1 MRKIFTFVASLL
13 LLSCSNSQKT
23 SHKSQTMSPAIQSE
37 VISEL
42 KQKYPDASTL
52 RIERGVKQAAELWQK
67 EQGNEAEFK
76 SFCVSNFV
84 ADSTDN
90 DRLFEKLQRNYEI
103 LWGNYGIMSMQ
114 LNEPIDLTGGT
125 VEDIDLTFGA
135 YSPSAHLVQ
144 DLYENK
150 VAFITALNFPQYSLD
165 EKNQLGKTWNQ
176 RQWAYARMG
185 EMFTARIPSEL
196 NMSMNKAS
204 SDADVYIASY
214 NVPMGE
220 LRNNDG
226 EQLFPKGMNLLTH
239 WNLRDEIK
247 ANYSDKEKG
256 LEKQLMVYEVMKR
269 IIDQS
274 IPSEVINNETY
285 QWNPY
290 TNELS
295 KDGKPVAA
303 TPENGQRYQQILN
316 LFNEMQ
322 KQDAMYPE
330 AMNNYIKRKFDGEME
345 ISQEQC
351 EELFTQFVSS
361 PQAKKVGEIISA
373 RLGRPLQPFDIWYDG
388 FKSRSSL
395 DQKMLNSKTMT
406 LYPNAQA
413 LEDDI
418 ERMLMELGYTKE
430 RATYLADK
438 IAVDPARGSGHAR
451 GGTMRGD
458 KAHLRTRIGDKGMDY
473 KGYNIAVHELGHNVE
488 QTISLYDVNDYMLN
502 GVPNTSFTE
511 ALAFMFQQRDLDLL
525 NIKNKNTD
533 EDLETL
539 DTFVSLYEIMGVSL
553 VDMRVW
559 KWMYEN
565 PNADAQA
572 LQKAVQDIAK
582 SVWNEYYAPVF
593 GMTDQ
598 PILAIYSH
606 MISYPLY
613 LSAYSFGHL
622 IHYQLE
628 NHLANLSPNEFANE
642 IDRIYMLGR
651 LTPDRWMEEAVG
663 ETISIRPVLDAVD
676 QIDVKKYTVNN

>member
-1 MRKIFTFVASLL
+1 MFVASLL
-13 LLSCSNSQKT
+13 LFSCTNNPKSSV
-23 SHKSQTMSPAIQSE
+23 SQTMNDQTQSE

-42 KQKYPDASTL
+42 KQKYPSANPM
-52 RIERGVKQAAELWQK
+52 RIERGVKQAAELWQN
-67 EQGNEAEFK
+67 EQGNKADFKEF
-76 SFCVSNFV
+76 CLTNFV
-84 ADSTDN
+84 ADSLKT

-103 LWGNYGIMSMQ
+103 LWGNYGIMGMQ
-114 LNEPIDLTGGT
+114 LNEPIDLTGGE
-125 VEDIDLTFGA
+125 VEEIDLAFGA

-144 DLYENK
+144 DLYNNK
-150 VAFITALNFPQYSLD
+150 IAFITALNFPQYSLD
-165 EKNQLGKTWNQ
+165 EKNQLGKNWSQ
-176 RQWAYARMG
+176 RDWAYARMG

-196 NMSMNKAS
+196 NMSMSKAS

-226 EQLFPKGMNLLTH
+226 EQLFSKGMNLLTH

-247 ANYSDKEKG
+247 ANYSNKDNG

-269 IIDQS
+269 IIDQT
-274 IPSEVINNETY
+274 IPNEVINNETY

-290 TNELS
+290 TNVVT
-295 KDGKPVAA
+295 KDGKQITA
-303 TPENGQRYQQILN
+303 TPEDGKRYQQIIN

-330 AMNNYIKRKFDGEME
+330 TMNNYIKRKFDGEME
-345 ISQEQC
+345 ISQAQC
-351 EELFTQFVSS
+351 EELFTKFVSS
-361 PQAKKVGEIISA
+361 PQAKKVGQIISA

-395 DQKMLNSKTMT
+395 DQNMLNSKTMN

-418 ERMLMELGYTKE
+418 DRMLVDLGYTKE
-430 RATYLADK
+430 RAKYLADK

-458 KAHLRTRIGDKGMDY
+458 KAHLRTRIGENGMDY
-473 KGYNIAVHELGHNVE
+473 KGYNIAIHELGHNVE

-511 ALAFMFQQRDLDLL
+511 ALAFMFQKRDLDLL
-525 NIKNKNTD
+525 NIKNTNKD
-533 EDLETL
+533 QDLETL

-565 PNADAQA
+565 PDADAQG
-572 LQKAVQDIAK
+572 LQNAVQDIAK
-582 SVWNEYYAPVF
+582 AVWNEYYAPVF

-628 NHLANLSPNEFANE
+628 NHLANLSPKEFANE

-663 ETISIRPVLDAVD
+663 ETISIQPILDAVD

>member
-1 MRKIFTFVASLL
+1 MFVASLL
-13 LLSCSNSQKT
+13 LFSCTNNPKSSV
-23 SHKSQTMSPAIQSE
+23 SQTMNDQTQSE

-42 KQKYPDASTL
+42 KQKYPSANPM
-52 RIERGVKQAAELWQK
+52 RIERGVKQAAELWQN
-67 EQGNEAEFK
+67 EQGNKADFKEF
-76 SFCVSNFV
+76 CLTNFV
-84 ADSTDN
+84 ADSLKT

-103 LWGNYGIMSMQ
+103 LWGNYGIMGMQ
-114 LNEPIDLTGGT
+114 LNEPIDLTGGE
-125 VEDIDLTFGA
+125 VEEIDLAFGA

-144 DLYENK
+144 DLYNNK
-150 VAFITALNFPQYSLD
+150 IAFITALNFPQYSLD
-165 EKNQLGKTWNQ
+165 EKNQLGKNWSQ
-176 RQWAYARMG
+176 RDWAYARMG

-196 NMSMNKAS
+196 NMSMSKAS

-247 ANYSDKEKG
+247 ANYSNKDNG

-269 IIDQS
+269 IIDQT
-274 IPSEVINNETY
+274 IPNEVINNETY

-290 TNELS
+290 TNVVT
-295 KDGKPVAA
+295 KDGKQITA
-303 TPENGQRYQQILN
+303 TPEDGKRYQQIIN

-330 AMNNYIKRKFDGEME
+330 TMNNYIKRKFDGEME
-345 ISQEQC
+345 ISQAQC
-351 EELFTQFVSS
+351 EELFTKFVSS
-361 PQAKKVGEIISA
+361 PQAKKVGQIISA

-395 DQKMLNSKTMT
+395 DQNMLNSKTMN

-418 ERMLMELGYTKE
+418 DRMLVDLGYTKE
-430 RATYLADK
+430 RAKYLADK

-458 KAHLRTRIGDKGMDY
+458 KAHLRTRIGENGMDY
-473 KGYNIAVHELGHNVE
+473 KGYNIAIHELGHNVE

-511 ALAFMFQQRDLDLL
+511 ALAFMFQKRDLDLL
-525 NIKNKNTD
+525 NIKNTNKD
-533 EDLETL
+533 QDLETL

-559 KWMYEN
+559 KWMYKN
-565 PNADAQA
+565 PDADAQG
-572 LQKAVQDIAK
+572 LQNAVQDIAK
-582 SVWNEYYAPVF
+582 AVWNEYYAPVF

-628 NHLANLSPNEFANE
+628 NHLANLSPKEFANE

-663 ETISIRPVLDAVD
+663 ETISIQPILDAVD

>member
-23 SHKSQTMSPAIQSE
+23 THKSQTMSPAIQSE
-37 VISEL
+37 IVSDL
-42 KQKYPDASTL
+42 KQKYPDASAL
-52 RIERGVKQAAELWQK
+52 RIERGVKQAAELWKK

-76 SFCVSNFV
+76 TFCMTNFV

-103 LWGNYGIMSMQ
+103 LWGNYGIMGMQ

-165 EKNQLGKTWNQ
+165 EKNKLGKTWSQ

-295 KDGKPVAA
+295 KDGNRVAA

-345 ISQEQC
+345 ISQEQ
-351 EELFTQFVSS
+351 
-361 PQAKKVGEIISA
+361 
-373 RLGRPLQPFDIWYDG
+373 
-388 FKSRSSL
+388 
-395 DQKMLNSKTMT
+395 
-406 LYPNAQA
+406 
-413 LEDDI
+413 
-418 ERMLMELGYTKE
+418 
-430 RATYLADK
+430 
-438 IAVDPARGSGHAR
+438 
-451 GGTMRGD
+451 
-458 KAHLRTRIGDKGMDY
+458 
-473 KGYNIAVHELGHNVE
+473 
-488 QTISLYDVNDYMLN
+488 
-502 GVPNTSFTE
+502 
-511 ALAFMFQQRDLDLL
+511 
-525 NIKNKNTD
+525 
-533 EDLETL
+533 
-539 DTFVSLYEIMGVSL
+539 
-553 VDMRVW
+553 
-559 KWMYEN
+559 
-565 PNADAQA
+565 
-572 LQKAVQDIAK
+572 
-582 SVWNEYYAPVF
+582 
-593 GMTDQ
+593 
-598 PILAIYSH
+598 
-606 MISYPLY
+606 
-613 LSAYSFGHL
+613 
-622 IHYQLE
+622 
-628 NHLANLSPNEFANE
+628 
-642 IDRIYMLGR
+642 
-651 LTPDRWMEEAVG
+651 
-663 ETISIRPVLDAVD
+663 
-676 QIDVKKYTVNN
+676 

>member
-1 MRKIFTFVASLL
+1 MFVASLL
-13 LLSCSNSQKT
+13 LFSCTNNPKSSV
-23 SHKSQTMSPAIQSE
+23 SQTMNDQTQSE

-42 KQKYPDASTL
+42 KQKYPSANPM
-52 RIERGVKQAAELWQK
+52 RIERGVKQAAELWQN
-67 EQGNEAEFK
+67 EQGNKADFKEF
-76 SFCVSNFV
+76 CLTNFV
-84 ADSTDN
+84 ADSLKT

-103 LWGNYGIMSMQ
+103 LWGNYGIMGMQ
-114 LNEPIDLTGGT
+114 LNEPIDLTDGE
-125 VEDIDLTFGA
+125 VEEIDLAFGA

-144 DLYENK
+144 DLYNNK
-150 VAFITALNFPQYSLD
+150 IAFITALNFPQYSLD
-165 EKNQLGKTWNQ
+165 EKNQLGKNWSQ
-176 RQWAYARMG
+176 RDWAYARMG

-196 NMSMNKAS
+196 NMSMSKAS

-247 ANYSDKEKG
+247 ANYSNKDNG

-269 IIDQS
+269 IIDQT
-274 IPSEVINNETY
+274 IPNEVINNETY

-290 TNELS
+290 TNVVT
-295 KDGKPVAA
+295 KDGKQITA
-303 TPENGQRYQQILN
+303 TPEDGKRYQQIIN

-330 AMNNYIKRKFDGEME
+330 TMNNYIKRKFDGEME
-345 ISQEQC
+345 ISQAQC
-351 EELFTQFVSS
+351 EELFTKFVSS
-361 PQAKKVGEIISA
+361 PQAKKVGQIISA

-395 DQKMLNSKTMT
+395 DQNMLNSKTMN

-418 ERMLMELGYTKE
+418 DRMLVDLGYTKE
-430 RATYLADK
+430 RAKYLADK

-458 KAHLRTRIGDKGMDY
+458 KAHLRTRIGENGMDY
-473 KGYNIAVHELGHNVE
+473 KGYNIAIHELGHNVE

-511 ALAFMFQQRDLDLL
+511 ALAFMFQKRDLDLL
-525 NIKNKNTD
+525 NIKNTNKD
-533 EDLETL
+533 QDLETL

-565 PNADAQA
+565 PDADAQG
-572 LQKAVQDIAK
+572 LQNAVQDIAK
-582 SVWNEYYAPVF
+582 AVWNEYYAPVF

-628 NHLANLSPNEFANE
+628 NHLANLSPKEFANE

-663 ETISIRPVLDAVD
+663 ETISIQPILDAVD

>member
-1 MRKIFTFVASLL
+1 MFVASLL
-13 LLSCSNSQKT
+13 LFSCTNNPKSSV
-23 SHKSQTMSPAIQSE
+23 SQTMNDQTQSE

-42 KQKYPDASTL
+42 KQKYPSANPM
-52 RIERGVKQAAELWQK
+52 RIERGVKQAAELWQN
-67 EQGNEAEFK
+67 EQGNKADFKEF
-76 SFCVSNFV
+76 CLTNFV
-84 ADSTDN
+84 ADSLKTDL
-90 DRLFEKLQRNYEI
+90 LFEKLQRNYEI
-103 LWGNYGIMSMQ
+103 LWGNYGIMGMQ
-114 LNEPIDLTGGT
+114 LNEPIDLTGGE
-125 VEDIDLTFGA
+125 VEEIDLAFGA

-144 DLYENK
+144 DLYNNK
-150 VAFITALNFPQYSLD
+150 IAFITALNFPQYSLD
-165 EKNQLGKTWNQ
+165 EKNQLGKNWSQ
-176 RQWAYARMG
+176 RDWAYARMG

-196 NMSMNKAS
+196 NMSMSKAS

-247 ANYSDKEKG
+247 ANYSNKENG

-269 IIDQS
+269 IIDQT
-274 IPSEVINNETY
+274 IPNEVINNETY

-290 TNELS
+290 TNVVT
-295 KDGKPVAA
+295 KDGKQITA
-303 TPENGQRYQQILN
+303 TPEDGKRYQQIIN

-330 AMNNYIKRKFDGEME
+330 TMNNYIKRKFDGEME
-345 ISQEQC
+345 ISQAQC
-351 EELFTQFVSS
+351 EELFTKFVSS
-361 PQAKKVGEIISA
+361 PQAKKVGQIISA

-395 DQKMLNSKTMT
+395 DQNMLNSKTMN

-418 ERMLMELGYTKE
+418 DRMLVDLGYTKE
-430 RATYLADK
+430 RAKYLADK

-458 KAHLRTRIGDKGMDY
+458 KAHLRTRIGENGMDY
-473 KGYNIAVHELGHNVE
+473 KGYNIAIHELGHNVE

-511 ALAFMFQQRDLDLL
+511 ALAFMFQKRDLDLL
-525 NIKNKNTD
+525 NIKNTNKD
-533 EDLETL
+533 QDLETL

-565 PNADAQA
+565 PDADAQG
-572 LQKAVQDIAK
+572 LQNAVQDIAK
-582 SVWNEYYAPVF
+582 AVWNEYYAPVF

-628 NHLANLSPNEFANE
+628 NHLANLSPKEFANE

-663 ETISIRPVLDAVD
+663 ETISIQPILDAVD